1 MSREGNRKVKRQR
14 IAKDYGERTGV
25 GRVQKV
31 ESTVGSVNNR
41 HNYHTGERV
50 WHVLGMNKLV
60 MLMEGPTKES
70 GVR

>member
-1 MSREGNRKVKRQR
+1 M
-14 IAKDYGERTGV
+14 
-25 GRVQKV
+25 QKV

-50 WHVLGMNKLV
+50 WHVPGMNKLV

-70 GVR
+70 GVREQRIFAGNEMLSFVF